1 MNWALHRTD
10 YSYHADERGQEEET
24 ELAPIICV
32 ACGKEIEW
40 GDEPYPTRCYTCHD
54 PIDLPSQMAFSRGS
68 DAFAEGQ
75 ELLFVISPKKRRKT
89 ITTPEEMEGL
99 HYYMQAYS
107 SLQLALQGKVAD
119 QQYHQAAQMM
129 AAMANVFLQHG
140 SVSPLE
146 SAYWGS
152 LLKESNIQKEWAET
166 DDKLSDV
173 QPGFFAW
180 LNRLRWRVRKNQLKK
195 ALTDLDKNITK
206 LERYMKF
213 AEQSSFRQK
222 RNYSNRVS

>member
-1 MNWALHRTD
+1 MSLASPNPD
-10 YSYHADERGQEEET
+10 YIYNEELGQADEP

-40 GDEPYPTRCYTCHD
+40 GEEPYPVRCYACHE

-75 ELLFVISPKKRRKT
+75 ELLFFVSPKRRRRS

-119 QQYHQAAQMM
+119 QQFQQAAQMM

-152 LLKESNIQKEWAET
+152 LVKESNTHKEWIEVGEKISAV
-166 DDKLSDV
+166 K
-173 QPGFFAW
+173 PGAFTW
-180 LNRLRWRVRKNQLKK
+180 LKRLRWRLRKHQLKK
-195 ALTDLDKNITK
+195 ALIDLDQKITK

-213 AEQSSFRQK
+213 AEQSSFRRK
-222 RNYSNRVS
+222 KTLF